1 LFLIPAKHFVVSLLL
16 NQIGLRLQREI
27 GIPLPEMIFGNNQVT
42 ISNETGFE
50 LTFRAQDA
58 LELVDKTPESNKH
71 IQVAYANEWGKKR
84 LAD

>member
-1 LFLIPAKHFVVSLLL
+1 
-16 NQIGLRLQREI
+16 
-27 GIPLPEMIFGNNQVT
+27 MIFGNNQVT

-58 LELVDKTPESNKH
+58 LELVDKTPESNKY